1 MAGSKFW
8 VVLGGFL
15 VTLLACG
22 HSAAQRPTGQ
32 AKGRQAPQTNSVEK
46 RVNSTVRESGELIA
60 AARIE
65 FKSPVSSTI
74 EQLVPNGSA
83 VKTGDLLMTIDT
95 APLQVALLKQ
105 KVALNRERASLARA
119 ERTAVLIKEQ
129 FDLELAAAKLR
140 VVVAEEAETSALE
153 KGGQVDLDVMQ
164 ADAKINVARKQIELA
179 DAALELLP
187 AGNAED
193 LGLKRKQ
200 IQLTRLQATESL
212 GVEEARKKL
221 LAGPIR
227 RQQAAVLKLAVVE
240 ARSAILTLQKKHSD
254 QVGDVQVQ
262 VAESEANCLAE
273 QQKLAPIESQ
283 IAGCRVVAPSDGV
296 VTYAITSSRFGAQRA
311 AKIEVGGM
319 TTKGQPVIQLVDM
332 SKLQVQVE
340 VHETRI
346 KRVKPGQPAT
356 IEFDALTGRTLRG
369 RVVRVGSQPLST
381 SWYQLK
387 VTNYH
392 VWVAL
397 ESSKDPG
404 FLKQVNLGMNGVVEI
419 TTAEP

>member
-1 MAGSKFW
+1 MVGSKFW

-15 VTLLACG
+15 VTLLAYG

-32 AKGRQAPQTNSVEK
+32 AKGRQAPQANSVEK
-46 RVNSTVRESGELIA
+46 RVNSTVREPGELIA

-119 ERTAVLIKEQ
+119 ERTAALIKEQ
-129 FDLELAAAKLR
+129 FDLESAAAKLR
-140 VVVAEEAETSALE
+140 VVVAEEAEASALE

-187 AGNAED
+187 AGNAEE

-200 IQLTRLQATESL
+200 IQLTRLQATVTL

-227 RQQAAVLKLAVVE
+227 RQQAAELKLAVVE

-254 QVGDVQVQ
+254 QVGDVEVQ
-262 VAESEANCLAE
+262 VAERKANCLVE

-296 VTYAITSSRFGAQRA
+296 VTYAITRSRFGAQRA

-369 RVVRVGSQPLST
+369 RVVRVGSQPLPT

-397 ESSKDPG
+397 EPSKAPG